1 MYLDVNAERVFVA
14 TGTSGHQPDAPG
26 IVFIHGAGMDHSIWV
41 MPARYFARHGFNSA
55 AVDLPGHGRSQG
67 APLDTID
74 AMADWLSVVV
84 DVLGFAPSIIVGHSM
99 GSLVAYR
106 FAVDHPDR
114 CRAIALLGTSVPMP
128 VTDVL
133 LNAAADNDHAAIEMI
148 NTWSHSF
155 QGKVGANSNPGVW
168 MLGMGERLLERASPG
183 VLHADLRACHG
194 FAEVS
199 HEVICP
205 SLVIAAGADLMT
217 PARAGLE
224 VAKALPNAEI
234 VKLDGC
240 GHFML
245 SERPNDVLDALAVFA
260 RGL

>member
-1 MYLDVNAERVFVA
+1 ME
-14 TGTSGHQPDAPG
+14 SGQ
-26 IVFIHGAGMDHSIWV
+26 
-41 MPARYFARHGFNSA
+41 SA
-55 AVDLPGHGRSQG
+55 HV
-67 APLDTID
+67 
-74 AMADWLSVVV
+74 
-84 DVLGFAPSIIVGHSM
+84 
-99 GSLVAYR
+99 SLE
-106 FAVDHPDR
+106 
-114 CRAIALLGTSVPMP
+114 I
-128 VTDVL
+128 
-133 LNAAADNDHAAIEMI
+133 AADNDHAAIEMI

-168 MLGMGERLLERASPG
+168 MLGTGERLLERASRG
-183 VLHADLRACHG
+183 VLHADLRACHS

-205 SLVIAAGADLMT
+205 ALVIAAGADLMT

-260 RGL
+260 KGL

>member
-1 MYLDVNAERVFVA
+1 MYLEVNAERVFVS
-14 TGTSGHQPDAPG
+14 TGTAGHKPDAPG

-41 MPARYFARHGFNSA
+41 MPSRYFARHGFNSA

-74 AMADWLSVVV
+74 AMADWLAVVV

-148 NTWSHSF
+148 NTWSHSS
-155 QGKVGANSNPGVW
+155 QGKVGANCNPGVW
-168 MLGMGERLLERASPG
+168 MMGTGERLLERASPG

-199 HEVICP
+199 HEVMCP

-234 VKLDGC
+234 VSLDGC

-245 SERPNDVLDALAVFA
+245 SERPNDVLDALAMFA
-260 RGL
+260 KGL